1 MYFYTI
7 GTIHMLCST
16 RHNTSRLLPLL
27 LWALFFS
34 ANAHSGTTRSP
45 APTPQEWDF
54 FLRAAHAAQRA
65 YDDEPAGLE
74 QTPAGCI
81 ARVST
86 DAAGTLTIA
95 FRGSLLT
102 DRTKKGRFSTF
113 GGATWRRN
121 YRDWAATN
129 LKQTAGF
136 LPRQY
141 LEAAELVRDIMLA
154 QPAGTNLIL
163 TGHSKGGG
171 AALYAA
177 ASVCIEPEV
186 RAHIGSLRVIT
197 FNGAVI
203 HPRNWRRLY
212 RLHAIEPDA
221 AHNAI
226 QQNAHYYSLVMRDD
240 PVSKIGG
247 EERADF
253 ENVIVLAPAPDDVP
267 ALQQHGIDAVIDALH
282 RQIGN
287 TMQ

>member
-1 MYFYTI
+1 M
-7 GTIHMLCST
+7 HMLCPT
-16 RHNTSRLLPLL
+16 QHKKYARLLPLVFWL
-27 LWALFFS
+27 VFFS
-34 ANAHSGTTRSP
+34 ANAQSGTPGSP
-45 APTPQEWDF
+45 APTPQDWDAF
-54 FLRAAHAAQRA
+54 FQAAHAAQRA

-81 ARVST
+81 ARVSSDLT
-86 DAAGTLTIA
+86 GTVTIA

-102 DRTKKGRFSTF
+102 DRSKKGRFSTF

-141 LEAAELVRDIMLA
+141 LEAADLVRDIMLA

-186 RAHIGSLRVIT
+186 RARIGSLRVIT
-197 FNGAVI
+197 FNAAII

-221 AHNAI
+221 AEQAI
-226 QQNAHYYSLVMRDD
+226 RQNAQYYSLVMRDD

-247 EERADF
+247 DERADF
-253 ENVIVLAPAPDDVP
+253 ENVIVLAPAPDDLP
-267 ALQQHGIDAVIDALH
+267 ALQQHGIEAIIDAL
-282 RQIGN
+282 RKQIGSAV
-287 TMQ
+287 Q